1 MEIDWNAIYRINLIL
16 KKIEDIGKNVD
27 NAEIKDG
34 VHKIASSISSLATL
48 KLNDVQKT
56 NLISS
61 INEFDEFI
69 KDDKPNV
76 PVPPRDRFITEDGKQ
91 IIEKDLLNND
101 PIIRQAR
108 PRMMILLGKASILY
122 SIVTPLLVIM
132 CSLLKVEQNVID
144 AIIKLILWQ
153 GATLWGSFTTSFTGY
168 AVARS
173 ADKKIA
179 SDHDLGIVPSKLVK
193 QINKIGHKIS

>member
-16 KKIEDIGKNVD
+16 KKIEDIGKNID
-27 NAEIKDG
+27 NVEIKDG
-34 VHKIASSISSLATL
+34 VDKIAAGISSLGS
-48 KLNDVQKT
+48 LNLNSVQKT

-61 INEFDEFI
+61 IGEFDKFI

-76 PVPPRDRFITEDGKQ
+76 PVPPGDRFITEDGKQ
-91 IIEKDLLNND
+91 TIEKDLLNDD
-101 PIIRQAR
+101 PVVRQAR
-108 PRMMILLGKASILY
+108 PRMMLLLGKAAILY

-168 AVARS
+168 F
-173 ADKKIA
+173 
-179 SDHDLGIVPSKLVK
+179 
-193 QINKIGHKIS
+193 